1 MGILARFKDI
11 IAADINALLD
21 KAEDPAKMI
30 DQYLIKAKED
40 LAQVKQETAAVMAE
54 EARAKRVLDDAHAGV
69 KKYEDLAKK
78 ALAAGNEGDARVF
91 IARKQELEQNL
102 TVSQKTFDVAK
113 ANADKMRQMYEKLS
127 NDVQNLQQRRANIK
141 ATVAVAKTQERIN
154 DATAS
159 AASAKGS
166 LAAFDRM
173 EEKAQEM
180 LDKANAEAEL
190 NGAVDEATT
199 SLEEK
204 YGKGSVSSVDE
215 ELAALKAEMG
225 L

>member
-1 MGILARFKDI
+1 MSILSRFRDI

-30 DQYLIKAKED
+30 DQYLIKANED

-54 EARAKRVLDDAHAGV
+54 EMRAKRVLDDAAAGV

-78 ALAAGNEGDARVF
+78 ALLAGNEGDARVF

-102 TVSQKTFDVAK
+102 ALAQKTYDVAK
-113 ANADKMRQMYEKLS
+113 SNADKMRQMYEKLS

-159 AASAKGS
+159 ANSAKGS
-166 LAAFDRM
+166 RAAFDRM

-190 NGAVDEATT
+190 NGVVDAEAV

-204 YGKGSVSSVDE
+204 YTAGSVASVDD
-215 ELAALKAEMG
+215 ELASLKAELG
-225 L
+225 I

>member
-1 MGILARFKDI
+1 MSILSRFKDI

-30 DQYLIKAKED
+30 DQYLLNAKED
-40 LAQVKQETAAVMAE
+40 LAQVKKETAAVMAE
-54 EARAKRVLDDAHAGV
+54 EARAKRVLDDAKAGV
-69 KKYEDLAKK
+69 QKYEDLAKK
-78 ALAAGNEGDARVF
+78 ALLAGNEGDARVF

-102 TVSQKTFDVAK
+102 TMAQKTFDVAT

-154 DATAS
+154 EATAS
-159 AASAKGS
+159 ANAAHGS
-166 LAAFDRM
+166 IAAFDRM

-190 NGAVDEATT
+190 NGAVDSATT

-204 YGKGSVSSVDE
+204 YGAGSVSSVDD
-215 ELAALKAEMG
+215 ELAALKADLG